1 MYSRPSQHRR
11 FGAAVLA
18 AVLLAVPLLALLHGY
33 GSHAHRFCPEHGTF
47 EEAEAADDARVL
59 AVLDADM
66 ARIAGAAA
74 EGPVEGHTSCPLLSA
89 WRRQGLPGAGP
100 ASPVG
105 SAVSAETQRASRL
118 FPPPQVSLLAVAPK
132 GSPPRA

>member
-18 AVLLAVPLLALLHGY
+18 AVLLAVPLLALLHG
-33 GSHAHRFCPEHGTF
+33 SHAHRFCPEHGTF
-47 EEAEAADDARVL
+47 EEAEAAGDARVL
-59 AVLDADM
+59 AVLDADT

-74 EGPVEGHTSCPLLSA
+74 EGPVEGHASCPLLSE
-89 WRRQGLPGAGP
+89 WRRPGLSGAGP

-105 SAVSAETQRASRL
+105 SVASAETQRASRL
-118 FPPPQVSLLAVAPK
+118 LPPPQVSLLAVAPK